1 MKNSFE
7 TFILAYQA
15 APQPIKDIIDSEEI
29 GTFIDSML
37 AEEKLLA
44 NQKQT
49 FLVIVSNRLLS
60 IISDAEV
67 LASLQALPL
76 EKVLAEKT
84 AALIHAFVQSKIDAV
99 VEKTATPAETTE
111 VLPPTT
117 EQNAPAVVS
126 HIRTMAQDMHRS
138 KEQEAHVYS
147 STQDSILK
155 HTPK

>member
-84 AALIHAFVQSKIDAV
+84 AALIHAFVQSKIDGV

-111 VLPPTT
+111 ALPPTT
-117 EQNAPAVVS
+117 EQNAPAVS